1 MSEHGNG
8 ILKGRWQSLRGIP
21 IRIRKPKDVEFVCDW
36 VIGCCVLHN
45 FVNDRQCS
53 RDAVTIAN
61 DKEPTQQDSHDS
73 AMPNAMLFRETMK
86 ASVLEYWT

>member
-1 MSEHGNG
+1 M
-8 ILKGRWQSLRGIP
+8 
-21 IRIRKPKDVEFVCDW
+21 
-36 VIGCCVLHN
+36 
-45 FVNDRQCS
+45 NDRQCS